1 MNSQWPNL
9 NVPPVILT
17 IFQIKYQKEGV
28 KLNDFLRY
36 DDILK
41 REYPNRMDNYHSNID
56 IPRTF
61 TPGISTVTGKADT
74 KINSYTYFSKDQK
87 QKLVIEEGTITYTD
101 ENKYTGW
108 ENFKQKS
115 LESIEMFYEIF
126 NQSTITRIS
135 IRFVNR
141 FALEYL
147 SDPLEYFTTTIS
159 AAKPDG
165 LSYPLV
171 EYAFKLKTIMPGT
184 NIYSY
189 VNQTTVPVNENQT
202 DYIFDIDV
210 LELTNLLFD
219 KGLISEKLEKLREI
233 KNNLFFN
240 NLTQKT
246 IDLCN

>member
-9 NVPPVILT
+9 NIPPVILA
-17 IFQIKYQKEGV
+17 IFQIKYQKEGI

-41 REYPNRMDNYHSNID
+41 RKYPNRMDNYQANID
-56 IPRTF
+56 IPQTF

-87 QKLVIEEGTITYTD
+87 QKLIIEEGTITYTD
-101 ENKYTGW
+101 ENKYAGW
-108 ENFKQKS
+108 ENFKQKG
-115 LESIEMFYEIF
+115 LESVEMFHEIF
-126 NQSTITRIS
+126 SQSTITRIS

-141 FALEYL
+141 FSLENL
-147 SDPLEYFTTTIS
+147 NDPLVYFTTTIS
-159 AAKPDG
+159 SANSDG
-165 LSYPLV
+165 LPYPLV
-171 EYAFKLKTIMPGT
+171 EYAFKLKTITPDT

-189 VNQTTVPVNENQT
+189 INQTTVPVNENQT

-219 KGLISEKLEKLREI
+219 NGLISDKLEKLREI

>member
-9 NVPPVILT
+9 SVPPVILA
-17 IFQIKYQKEGV
+17 IFQIKYQKEEV
-28 KLNDFLRY
+28 KLNDFLEY
-36 DDILK
+36 DAILK

-56 IPRTF
+56 IPKTF
-61 TPGISTVTGKADT
+61 IPGISTVTGKADT

-87 QKLVIEEGTITYTD
+87 QKLIIEEGAITYTD

-115 LESIEMFYEIF
+115 LESIEMFHEIF

-135 IRFVNR
+135 IRFINR
-141 FALEYL
+141 FSLENL

-159 AAKPDG
+159 STNSDG
-165 LSYPLV
+165 LPYPLV
-171 EYAFKLKTIMPGT
+171 EYAFKLRTVIPNT

-189 VNQTTVPVNENQT
+189 INQTTVPVNENQM

-219 KGLISEKLEKLREI
+219 KGLISEKLEKLREV
-233 KNNLFFN
+233 KNDLFFN